1 MINDYFKKEYEF
13 LPWNSLTKEEKKEQL
28 LWQREL
34 CENYPVTFGENS
46 VVSQNAFLYQVRG
59 TFGKETLIG
68 SHALLRC
75 LDITCGDNCSFNS
88 YSVIHGKVTLGSGV
102 RIAPGAK
109 IFGENHGFDNIS
121 TPIRLQPNTTEGI
134 VIEDDVWIG
143 ANAVITDGVRIGAHS
158 IVGAGAVVTKNV
170 EPYSVVGG
178 NPARVIK
185 SRLADMKNSAEL
197 KNMVT
202 DFSKKVG
209 ENYKAYISYYFDGEN
224 YINSKNH
231 HETRRAICDAVEIAG
246 AFNSVPK
253 DIPKDKI
260 IAKIR
265 AFQEDRHEYE
275 CVMSASYA
283 LEILGEKPICFE
295 YAEVLD
301 PWGFA
306 SSLSWKKDAWDA
318 GHNLDIYATAC
329 YMNKKHHNG
338 IVPVD
343 LFNWLSLN
351 QNEDGLWGEG
361 DMNLK
366 INGYYRL
373 TRGSF
378 DQFKLKPQ
386 RIKEAI
392 DTVLKYAQEK
402 GVPDNACDALDI
414 IHPLYF
420 LGGFTSYRKSEGE
433 AWCVKMLPEF
443 ISMLDVTGF
452 PFKKGEE
459 TSLKGTEMWLSIIY
473 LMCDYLRLSSL
484 LCYKPKGV
492 HRTNEVTE

>member
-1 MINDYFKKEYEF
+1 MNNDYFKKEYEF
-13 LPWNSLTKEEKKEQL
+13 LPWNSLTEEEKKEQQ
-28 LWQREL
+28 LWQKEL
-34 CENYPVTFGENS
+34 CENYPISFGEDS
-46 VVSQNAFLYQVRG
+46 VVSKDAFLYQVKG
-59 TFGKETLIG
+59 SFGKETLIG

-88 YSVIHGKVTLGSGV
+88 YSVVHGKVTLGNCV

-109 IFGENHGFDNIS
+109 IFGENHGFADLK
-121 TPIRLQPNTTEGI
+121 TPICKQPNTREGI

-143 ANAVITDGVRIGAHS
+143 ANAVICDSVTIGAHS
-158 IVGAGAVVTKNV
+158 IVGAGSIVTKNV
-170 EPYSVVGG
+170 PPYSVVGG

-185 SRLADMKNSAEL
+185 SRLADLKNSEEF

-202 DFSKKVG
+202 EFAKQVK
-209 ENYKAYISYYFDGEN
+209 ENYQAYISYYFNGEN

-246 AFNSVPK
+246 AFNSVPE

-260 IAKIR
+260 IAKIK

-283 LEILGEKPICFE
+283 LEILGEKPINFE
-295 YAEVLD
+295 YAEVID
-301 PWGFA
+301 AWGFA
-306 SSLSWKKDAWDA
+306 SNLSWKSDAWDA
-318 GHNLDIYATAC
+318 GHNIDIYATAC
-329 YMNKKHHNG
+329 YMNEKYHHG
-338 IVPVD
+338 IEPVD
-343 LFNWLSLN
+343 LFSWLSLN

-361 DMNLK
+361 DINLRV
-366 INGYYRL
+366 NGYYRL
-373 TRGSF
+373 TRGSY

-392 DTVLKYAQEK
+392 DTVLKYAENK
-402 GVPDNACDALDI
+402 GIPLNACDALDI

-443 ISMLDVTGF
+443 INMLTKTGF

-473 LMCDYLRLSSL
+473 LMCDYLNLAHL
-484 LCYKPKGV
+484 LPYEPKGV
-492 HRTNEVTE
+492 HRVK